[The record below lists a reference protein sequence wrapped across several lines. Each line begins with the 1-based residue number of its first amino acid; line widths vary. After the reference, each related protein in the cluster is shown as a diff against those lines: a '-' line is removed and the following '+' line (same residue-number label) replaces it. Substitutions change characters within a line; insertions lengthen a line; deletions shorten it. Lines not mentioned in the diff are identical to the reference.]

1 MKIRFSFMLVVSC
14 FIFLVA
20 CNQQEDFSSTYGT
33 WYSDG
38 TIMPTVFTITENS
51 FKFSDGTEVG
61 ITFEKV
67 ENQINIINAAHKN
80 TIISIL
86 VVDKNSLTANYQGDQ
101 KTFSRITE
109 QQAKELLKKPSLQNT
124 TGQNA
129 TEFPDP
135 F

>member
-1 MKIRFSFMLVVSC
+1 
-14 FIFLVA
+14 
-20 CNQQEDFSSTYGT
+20 
-33 WYSDG
+33 
-38 TIMPTVFTITENS
+38 MPTVFTITENS